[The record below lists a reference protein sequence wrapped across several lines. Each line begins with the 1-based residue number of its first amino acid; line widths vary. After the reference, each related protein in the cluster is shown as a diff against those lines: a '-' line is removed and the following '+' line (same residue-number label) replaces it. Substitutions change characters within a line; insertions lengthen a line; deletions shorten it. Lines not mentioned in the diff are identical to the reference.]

1 MWFDRKNVIQIS
13 NGRTTNVDVSVKNV
27 MHLKEDYIWN
37 PATCSSKN
45 GKNVASIMD
54 DSANTCDEIV
64 EKTKTI
70 STNFNKN
77 I

>member
-13 NGRTTNVDVSVKNV
+13 NGRTTNVDVSVKKV

-45 GKNVASIMD
+45 GKM
-54 DSANTCDEIV
+54 
-64 EKTKTI
+64 
-70 STNFNKN
+70 
-77 I
+77 